1 MINKKIRLIELFAGV
16 GTQALALR
24 DLCKANGV
32 NPDNVFETY
41 RVIEFD
47 KYPVKSYN
55 AIHGTDIEPMDITT
69 IHGEDLDVKEPDKYT
84 AIWTYS
90 FPCFTGD
97 TLVLTSSG
105 YKEIKNVCIGDEV
118 LSHDNK
124 YHKVVASSKT
134 GEKPI
139 WTIQGMGFDEIKC
152 TENHKFYVRK
162 MIKHMPVGENGRR
175 YRTREF
181 LSPEWK
187 ECKDL
192 DKSYYLGMAINQNSI
207 LPEWDGITFTWN
219 NGRKDQHKNQLSDLL
234 NNHSFWWIV
243 GRYVGDGWSRSQG
256 GIIICCNKKEVNE
269 ITPHLRN
276 CGFNYNVVDDKTSA
290 KIHIVLKELD
300 KFLKQFGHGAGEKT
314 LPGFMFDL
322 PINYIRS
329 FIDGYISAD
338 GFSLDTYHFGATSIS
353 KKLIYSIGQLVAK
366 AYNRPFAIY
375 KNMVPNK
382 KEIDGREIN
391 QKDFY
396 QIKWKSNNSKQDKA
410 FYEDGYIW
418 FPISSISNVGAIEE
432 VFDIT
437 VDDSHSFI
445 ANGVIVHNCQDLSV
459 AGKGAGMDKGSGTR
473 SGLLW
478 EVERLL
484 GEVEN
489 LPDVLIME
497 NVTQVHGKKNFD
509 NFNKWCEFLESK
521 GYHNHWED
529 LNSKDYCIPQ
539 NRNRTFMVST
549 LEDIKY
555 EFPKPVE
562 LRFVMKDM
570 LDETVPE
577 KYYINTEKADQLIQE
592 LAESGKLD
600 ELKGS
605 L

>member
-1 MINKKIRLIELFAGV
+1 MINKKIRLVELFAGV
-16 GTQALALR
+16 GTQAMALR

-32 NPDNVFETY
+32 NQDDVFETY
-41 RVIEFD
+41 KVIEFD

-55 AIHGTDIEPMDITT
+55 AIHGTDIEPMDITK
-69 IHGEDLDVKEPDKYT
+69 IKGEDLDVKEPDKYT

-97 TLVLTSSG
+97 TLVLTSDG

-139 WTIQGMGFDEIKC
+139 WTIQGMGIDEVRS

-162 MIKHMPVGENGRR
+162 MIKHTPVGENSKR

-181 LSPEWK
+181 LKPEWK
-187 ECKDL
+187 ECRDL
-192 DKSYYLGMAINQNSI
+192 DKSYYLGVSINQKSDIPFFNNKI
-207 LPEWDGITFTWN
+207 IDDLITN
-219 NGRKDQHKNQLSDLL
+219 N
-234 NNHSFWWIV
+234 SFWYIL
-243 GRYVGDGWSRSQG
+243 GRFVGDGWTPNNTS
-256 GIIICCNKKEVNE
+256 IIISCNQLKLSTLIPHVENCKLKYK
-269 ITPHLRN
+269 ITHNR
-276 CGFNYNVVDDKTSA
+276 TSDNLIIYSRDICDVC
-290 KIHIVLKELD
+290 KL
-300 KFLKQFGHGAGEKT
+300 FGHYAVNKH
-314 LPGFMFDL
+314 LPGFIFNL
-322 PINYIRS
+322 PVQYAES
-329 FIDGYISAD
+329 FLSGYMNAD
-338 GFSLDTYHFGATSIS
+338 GTFTGGVYKATSIS
-353 KKLIYSIGQLVAK
+353 RQLIYGIAAIVAK
-366 AYNRPFAIY
+366 VYHTPYRIY
-375 KNMVPNK
+375 KVSTPDKTVIENRIV
-382 KEIDGREIN
+382 N
-391 QKDFY
+391 QKDWY
-396 QIKWKSNNSKQDKA
+396 QLVFKKEKRKQDKA

-418 FPISSISNVGAIEE
+418 FPISSISNVGTIEE

-437 VDDSHSFI
+437 VDDSHSFT

-600 ELKGS
+600 ELKEC